1 MQGVGAVSEYQ
12 YYEFQALDR
21 PLTAA
26 EKNYIESFSSRV
38 ELTSTQAIFVYNYS
52 DFGGQPKELLDKC
65 FDVMLYMA
73 NWGSRQLMFRFP
85 HSLIDAAVLEPYCLE
100 DKITVSTTSK
110 SLIIDIN
117 IIDEDMIGWIDSGEG
132 YLSSLILLR
141 DDLLR
146 GDYRCLYLAWLKAAP
161 ISSYEEEEDFTEPT
175 VPNNLND
182 LSESLEA
189 FVDFFEID
197 QDLIATAATTS
208 QYQEVKEE
216 SLKDLIPSLSEEERN
231 DFLVRV
237 LKSESYLG
245 RQLTYRLRELSGNP
259 DIVIN
264 SDTPKRTLS
273 ELLKLTEGETQQ
285 RHRKAQEVVHEA
297 KVQKLEALAKR
308 KDQVWEQ
315 VFELIALKQT
325 KPYDQAVAYL
335 IELRDLAEYQGNLEE
350 FQASIQQIHKDYSK
364 RPGLI
369 SRLQSVGLLRK

>member
-1 MQGVGAVSEYQ
+1 MSEYQ

-21 PLTAA
+21 PLTAT
-26 EKNYIESFSSRV
+26 EKNYIESLSSRV
-38 ELTSTQAIFVYNYS
+38 ELTSTQAIFVDNYS
-52 DFGGQPKELLDKC
+52 DFGDNPKELLDKC

-85 HSLIDAAVLEPYCLE
+85 NSLIDAAALEAYCLE

-110 SLIIDIN
+110 SLIVDIN
-117 IIDEDMIGWIDSGEG
+117 IIDEEMIGWIDSGEG
-132 YLSSLILLR
+132 YLSSLISLR

-161 ISSYEEEEDFTEPT
+161 ISSYEEEEDFTEPP

-197 QDLIATAATTS
+197 QDLIATAAITS

-216 SLKDLIPSLSEEERN
+216 SLEDVIPSLSEEEKN

-237 LKSESYLG
+237 LKSESHLG
-245 RQLTYRLRELSGNP
+245 RQLTYRLRELSGKP
-259 DIVIN
+259 EVSIN
-264 SDTPKRTLS
+264 SDTPRRTLS

-285 RHRKAQEVVHEA
+285 RHRKAQEVVHQA

-308 KDQVWEQ
+308 KDKVWEQ

-325 KPYDQAVAYL
+325 KPYEQAVAYL
-335 IELRDLAEYQGNLEE
+335 IELRDLAEFQGNLEE
-350 FQASIQQIHKDYSK
+350 FQASIQQIQKDYSK